1 MIYYIADTHF
11 GHKNVIRF
19 DNRPFVDTGLMDEVL
34 IRNWNERIT
43 EDDKK
48 ADETSTKIDLCL
60 VTSKVEYAP
69 PFDVNAS
76 FAEAFEAYMENAG
89 A

>member
-1 MIYYIADTHF
+1 MY
-11 GHKNVIRF
+11 KSQVIRAALGRL
-19 DNRPFVDTGLMDEVL
+19 NQ
-34 IRNWNERIT
+34 
-43 EDDKK
+43 K

-60 VTSKVEYAP
+60 VTSKVDYAP

-76 FAEAFEAYMENAG
+76 FAEAFETYTENVG